1 MKWRKRKQPLRAIPR
16 NGIPIGIPSWIY
28 SKTFSGW
35 TWYPVD
41 IINLFLFG
49 LFYLI
54 CVDGGGEVEWK
65 NVEKNL
71 DFF

>member
-1 MKWRKRKQPLRAIPR
+1 MAQAEATIAR
-16 NGIPIGIPSWIY
+16 NSAQRYSDWNPTRD
-28 SKTFSGW
+28 SKTFIGW

-54 CVDGGGEVEWK
+54 YVDGGGEVEWK